1 MSDGANTGA
10 GNPRRAAH
18 WEQAEAERG
27 TRPGKRRVMV
37 GAIGKCVH
45 NLGVENFSDWMQDR
59 GEGFYPVKLG
69 PAVPIEEVINKVRE
83 ARPEIVGVSMRLGD
97 LHVDRLISEFIES
110 ASEHG
115 LHPEQSGIR
124 FAFSGLRPAANL
136 VRAMTGLPL
145 EEDRFSR
152 DDERHF
158 DLDDIRAEFADRP
171 HFQRFFDLV
180 ADDYVSME
188 ELEKFASGKTTRKNA
203 EAAPWTDALVER
215 IRHVRERENRPIIR
229 AHIGIAAATIEPTIT
244 GIEKLA
250 DAGALEIVSLA
261 PDQTSQELLAKF
273 IRGEEDPAHYLAG
286 QGGAPIRTVEDLRRL
301 KAATQRG
308 NFPLTRIYTGT
319 DELVELAKLYAEHLN
334 MAFPAVP
341 IFFYNQIDG
350 RGPISIR
357 DSFDEHY
364 ATIRWWAAQGKP
376 LEINDPHQWGLRYA
390 SDDMQV
396 TDHVLVA
403 VIALKLG
410 IRNYVMQQ
418 MFELPPA
425 ISALDDLAKMKGAY
439 ELIAPLTRKYDFHV
453 IKQTRSGLPSFP
465 PNLNE
470 AKGHLAF
477 GVYTQLYMEPDILH
491 VVTHSEAHHEAS
503 ADDIIES
510 CEIVKQVCWD
520 FAKGGVP
527 NIWADPQ
534 LAARKLE
541 LQRAA
546 LYNLLHL
553 AILGGYEGECTIA
566 NFEAYA
572 HPPHEEDGG
581 RNFES
586 MLLSLVDESS
596 YAGGECGL
604 ISPDTLDLALQIGL
618 FQGPHITV
626 VDRRY
631 ELAGACR
638 THVVDG
644 MCRCYEWKGIPVRD
658 ELHRVDLVREHF
670 PWYFDKSISR
680 TDDAQV
686 TYGEDAEE
694 ERIDEA
700 AIERYRRQVGITGR
714 ISDRV
719 LVVDFGSTYTK
730 VGIFDP
736 KDESF
741 TLNYVPTTVD
751 DIRIG
756 LADGIGVLEQCR
768 KPGKSGNGA
777 GKGSGNGAGDGDEY
791 DWAPLKQAMSE
802 FAVRLPCSSAKGGL
816 KVVTVALS
824 REESGFAAEL
834 AALTAGAKLVGSYDG
849 KLTPRQ
855 ARDIFRADQP
865 EIVLIVGGTDDGGD
879 RETQIHNVSLLADS
893 ARHATYTDYGV
904 PFIYAG
910 NQDVVPQVER
920 ILRENGIDYRISANV
935 MPEINDFRIETVN
948 EAIRELFQ
956 TVIIRGKGFN
966 VVEEYMD
973 APFIPTPRA
982 CFRGIQLLAHGYG
995 DEEGI
1000 GNVLALDI
1008 GGATTDFYSMVRD
1021 NPLYLYPGADRK
1033 KKVKRT
1039 ILKTPNTPLS
1049 YRRVEGKYGLSY
1061 NAENLKEL
1069 IQFRNGTLRARL
1081 SDFVAER
1088 FPDYRPGSDQLGR
1101 FATHGERLEID
1112 LDRYLSWISTHPH
1125 SNAVGEVENAAR
1137 SYLAREILAVATEK
1151 HVGHVRE
1158 TDTYFLQYGVNFF
1171 NQPTTVLL
1179 IGGTIY
1185 HKCRDKEAG
1194 YLDDLRLISDGV
1206 LYDPQASGVLRPTG
1220 PVLLDA
1226 GYLVSIL
1233 GGLYGRLEPERAL
1246 RVMKRELLPLQR
1258 RAEQTAPVVA

>member
-1 MSDGANTGA
+1 MSEGANAEA
-10 GNPRRAAH
+10 GNPRRAEH
-18 WEQAEAERG
+18 WVQSGEADD
-27 TRPGKRRVMV
+27 PPHKRRVMV

-45 NLGVENFSDWMQDR
+45 NLGVENFADWMKDR
-59 GEGFYPVKLG
+59 GDGFFPVKLG

-110 ASEHG
+110 ATKYG
-115 LHPEQSGIR
+115 LHPQQSGIR
-124 FAFSGLRPAANL
+124 YAFSGLRPAANL

-152 DDERHF
+152 EDERHF
-158 DLDDIRAEFADRP
+158 DLEDIRAEFADRP
-171 HFQRFFDLV
+171 HFQHFFELV
-180 ADDYVSME
+180 ADDYITMA
-188 ELEKFASGKTTRKNA
+188 ELEEFAAGRAERKEA
-203 EAAPWTDALVER
+203 EEALWSDHLVER
-215 IRHVRERENRPIIR
+215 IQQVRACQNRPIIR
-229 AHIGIAAATIEPTIT
+229 AHIGIAAETIEPTVAA
-244 GIEKLA
+244 IEKLA
-250 DAGALEIVSLA
+250 DAETFEVVSLA

-273 IRGEEDPAHYLAG
+273 IRGEEDPSKYLAG
-286 QGGAPIRTVEDLRRL
+286 QGGAPIRTIEDLRRL
-301 KAATQRG
+301 KSATRRG

-319 DELVELAKLYAEHLN
+319 DELVELAKLYEEHLN

-364 ATIRWWAAQGKP
+364 ATIRWWAERGKP

-410 IRNYVMQQ
+410 IRHYVMQQ

-439 ELIAPLTRKYDFHV
+439 ELIEPLTQAYDFHV

-465 PNLNE
+465 PNLNQ

-477 GVYTQLYMEPDILH
+477 GIYTQLYMEPDILH

-541 LQRAA
+541 LQRSAM
-546 LYNLLHL
+546 YNLLHL
-553 AILGGYEGECTIA
+553 AIMGGYEGECTVD
-566 NFEAYA
+566 NFEEYA
-572 HPPHEEDGG
+572 HPSVEGDGG
-581 RNFES
+581 RNLAS
-586 MLLSLVDESS
+586 LLLSLADDENYPS
-596 YAGGECGL
+596 GECGM

-644 MCRCYEWKGIPVRD
+644 MCRCYEWNGIPVRD
-658 ELHRVDLVREHF
+658 EFHRVDLVRQHF
-670 PWYFDKSISR
+670 PWYFDKTISR
-680 TDDAQV
+680 TNDAQV
-686 TYGEDAEE
+686 AYGEDAEE
-694 ERIDEA
+694 ERIDEDA
-700 AIERYRRQVGITGR
+700 VARYRRQVGITKR

-741 TLNYVPTTVD
+741 RLNYVPTTVD

-756 LADGIGVLEQCR
+756 LAKGIGVLEQCR
-768 KPGKSGNGA
+768 VSGNG
-777 GKGSGNGAGDGDEY
+777 KEGAY
-791 DWAPLKQAMSE
+791 DWTPLKRAMSK

-824 REESGFAAEL
+824 RQESGFAAEL

-855 ARDIFRADQP
+855 ARDIFRQDQP
-865 EIVLIVGGTDDGGD
+865 EIVLIVGGTDEGGD
-879 RETQIHNVSLLADS
+879 RETQLHNVTLLADNV
-893 ARHATYTDYGV
+893 RYATYTDYGV

-910 NQDVVPQVER
+910 NQDIVPQVER
-920 ILRENGIDYRISANV
+920 ILRDNGIDFRISANV

-948 EAIRELFQ
+948 EAIRDLFQ
-956 TVIIRGKGFN
+956 TVIVRGKGFD

-1000 GNVLALDI
+1000 GNILALDI

-1021 NPLYLYPGADRK
+1021 NPLYLYPGTDRK
-1033 KKVKRT
+1033 KKVKRA
-1039 ILKTPNTPLS
+1039 ILKTPNTPLA

-1069 IQFRNGTLRARL
+1069 ISFRNGTLRAEV

-1088 FPDYRPGSDQLGR
+1088 FPAYRPGADQLGQ
-1101 FATHGERLEID
+1101 FATYGERLEIN
-1112 LDRYLSWISTHPH
+1112 LDRYLSWISANPH
-1125 SNAVGEVENAAR
+1125 RNAADPVENAAR
-1137 SYLAREILAVATEK
+1137 SYLAREILHVATEK
-1151 HVGHVRE
+1151 HVGQVRE

-1185 HKCRDKEAG
+1185 HKCRDREPG
-1194 YLDDLRLISDGV
+1194 YLDDLRLIASGV
-1206 LYDPQASGVLRPTG
+1206 LYDPQSPHVLRPNG

-1246 RVMKRELLPLQR
+1246 RVMKRELLPLDMAAR
-1258 RAEQTAPVVA
+1258 TAVPQLA